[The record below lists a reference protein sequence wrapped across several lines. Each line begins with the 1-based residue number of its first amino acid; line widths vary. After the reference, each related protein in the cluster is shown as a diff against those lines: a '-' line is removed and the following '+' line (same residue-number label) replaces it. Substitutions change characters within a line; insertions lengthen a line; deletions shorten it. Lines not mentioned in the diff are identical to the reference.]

1 MFPLFIMIHYQVKE
15 LDRSIQKREELKK
28 EVCPLEFELKEV
40 VHMLFTMSWLLKSCI
55 QLDIWW

>member
-1 MFPLFIMIHYQVKE
+1 MIHYQVKE
-15 LDRSIQKREELKK
+15 LDRSIQRREELKK
-28 EVCPLEFELKEV
+28 EVCPLEFELREM